1 MLRFKEKGAWTEME
15 IVAVTCKIDSAVKF
29 GIVFCC
35 LVFEL
40 KGEGEVLL
48 YVGVGKIV
56 QSAFGCGVAQS
67 IVKKY
72 LSSWF
77 SIDFGY
83 KMTAFRDSIAMEV
96 YDHLDIRIFLKI
108 GLQDR
113 KSVV

>member
-1 MLRFKEKGAWTEME
+1 ME

-77 SIDFGY
+77 SIAALRSSSPPA
-83 KMTAFRDSIAMEV
+83 MSNCSFR
-96 YDHLDIRIFLKI
+96 
-108 GLQDR
+108 
-113 KSVV
+113 

>member
-1 MLRFKEKGAWTEME
+1 ME

-96 YDHLDIRIFLKI
+96 YDRSSCEKVFLKKYTI
-108 GLQDR
+108 LFT
-113 KSVV
+113 